1 MMKKLELKLENL
13 HSYYGTSHILQGISL
28 QINRGELVYLL
39 GRNGAGKTTTM
50 KSIMGIVRPKDGSI
64 TYEGIPI
71 TRMKPFSIAK
81 LGIGYVPEDA
91 RIYPEFTVMENLII
105 GRKSQ
110 WEGGWNIE
118 TVIGLLPKLEELKKR
133 MGNQLSGGERQML
146 TIARTL
152 MGNPS
157 LLLLDEPSQGLA
169 PLVVSSL
176 AEALLDL
183 KEGGLSILL
192 SEQNARFARKLADR
206 GYVIDNGRIVF
217 SGTVDE
223 LMQDEEILRRHLL
236 I

>member
-110 WEGGWNIE
+110 CEGGWNIE
-118 TVIGLLPKLEELKKR
+118 TVIGLFPKLEELKKR

-192 SEQNARFARKLADR
+192 SEQNARFARKLAENFKKQQHGNQR
-206 GYVIDNGRIVF
+206 QRVC
-217 SGTVDE
+217 
-223 LMQDEEILRRHLL
+223 H
-236 I
+236 

>member
-110 WEGGWNIE
+110 CAGGWNIE
-118 TVIGLLPKLEELKKR
+118 TVIGLFPKLEELKKR